1 MEADPHRM
9 VATKWRMWLVE
20 PRRWSRRGRR
30 YRRAGSPARWIVR
43 SAQAGRQES
52 ASVKA
57 VYSVCA
63 VEDGQQEVGLTMGSE
78 REGGK
83 LLDEWRRVREAEK
96 KVGRRLAETRP
107 GGRHSREGERVEM
120 VLMVAGVQIRDTKL
134 TLESARCWRCNAR
147 KRYTDTFGL
156 AFG

>member
-1 MEADPHRM
+1 M
-9 VATKWRMWLVE
+9 VAAKWRMWLVE
-20 PRRWSRRGRR
+20 PRRWSRRGSR

-57 VYSVCA
+57 VCSVCA
-63 VEDGQQEVGLTMGSE
+63 VEDGQQEVRLTMGSE

-83 LLDEWRRVREAEK
+83 LLDEWRRVGEAEE

-107 GGRHSREGERVEM
+107 GSRHPRKGESMEVMLVVAEEHGIPKDESRVSTLQMMQRRERDM
-120 VLMVAGVQIRDTKL
+120 AL
-134 TLESARCWRCNAR
+134 C
-147 KRYTDTFGL
+147 TDTFGL